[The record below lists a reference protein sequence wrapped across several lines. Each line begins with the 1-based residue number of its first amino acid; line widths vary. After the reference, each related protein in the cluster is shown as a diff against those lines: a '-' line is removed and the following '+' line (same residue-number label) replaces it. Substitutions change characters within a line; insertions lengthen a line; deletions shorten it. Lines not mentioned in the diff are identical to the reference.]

1 MANDLSNKDLLR
13 DVMSIASKV
22 KDLATKEN
30 AQKVLDRYIP
40 AGKVTLM
47 AASCFRELSE
57 VTREMNSIQQQDG
70 WDSYWNKAENIRT
83 LANAVKKSNIVTQKI
98 LNLTLLLMSGIINLK
113 QDYNTI
119 ISYFDKANEQYAKQL
134 EVIEIIGNMKN
145 VLSELMKKQL
155 EIDELKEG
163 QKAQSIMIDKLA
175 SMLHSKS

>member
-1 MANDLSNKDLLR
+1 
-13 DVMSIASKV
+13 
-22 KDLATKEN
+22 
-30 AQKVLDRYIP
+30 
-40 AGKVTLM
+40 
-47 AASCFRELSE
+47 
-57 VTREMNSIQQQDG
+57 MNSIQQQDG

-83 LANAVKKSNIVTQKI
+83 LANAVKKSNLVTQKI

-113 QDYNTI
+113 QDYNVI
-119 ISYFDKANEQYAKQL
+119 IAYFDKANEQYAQQL

-145 VLSELMKKQL
+145 VLTELMEKQL